1 MGKYILYGIFGVLV
15 LAANKCI
22 AYYKRLQYRIARWT
36 IDEITISGEAAVK
49 ASLYI
54 DIYNPTPVSVS
65 VSDIYGNVYLN
76 NQLVGV
82 ASTPM
87 QQVIASKAVSR
98 VQVTATADIVSASA
112 AAISVLLANR
122 SGKVSFDGFAVAHGV
137 EIPIKV
143 NK

>member
-1 MGKYILYGIFGVLV
+1 MGKYLLYGIFGVLV
-15 LAANKCI
+15 LAANKGI
-22 AYYKRLQYRIARWT
+22 AYYKRLQYRIARWSL
-36 IDEITISGEAAVK
+36 DEITIDGDAAVK

-54 DIYNPTPVSVS
+54 DIYNPTPVSIS

-76 NQLVGV
+76 NQLIGV
-82 ASTPM
+82 ASTPL

-98 VQVTATADIVSASA
+98 VQVTATADIVSAGA
-112 AAISVLLANR
+112 AAIAMLLSSRA
-122 SGKVSFDGFAVAHGV
+122 GKISFDGFAVAHGV